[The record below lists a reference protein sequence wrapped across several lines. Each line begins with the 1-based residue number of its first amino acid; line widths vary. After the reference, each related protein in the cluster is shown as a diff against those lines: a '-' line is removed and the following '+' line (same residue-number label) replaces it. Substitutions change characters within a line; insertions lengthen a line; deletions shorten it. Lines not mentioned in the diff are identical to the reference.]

1 MQTLSTAQKD
11 QSMRARGPGNFIAK
25 VKPEM
30 HRIRKFGGRVCT
42 ERHPGIITCKIYC
55 SEKSGSYRKEQLW

>member
-1 MQTLSTAQKD
+1 
-11 QSMRARGPGNFIAK
+11 MRARGPGNFIAK

-30 HRIRKFGGRVCT
+30 HRIRKSGGRVCT
-42 ERHPGIITCKIYC
+42 ERHPGIITCKIHC